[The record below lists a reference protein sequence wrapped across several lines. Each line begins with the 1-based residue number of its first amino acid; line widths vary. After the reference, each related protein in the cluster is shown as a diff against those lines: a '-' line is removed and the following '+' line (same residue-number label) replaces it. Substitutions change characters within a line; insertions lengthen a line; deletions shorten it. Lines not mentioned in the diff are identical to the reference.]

1 MLTYITNECMPDKPT
16 LPQHGKTRILLE
28 IDRKLPQLPPEQ
40 QNLVAAF
47 AQGLLAGLALRA
59 ADGGVPPRA
68 TAKP

>member
-1 MLTYITNECMPDKPT
+1 MPDNPM
-16 LPQHGKTRILLE
+16 LPQRGKTRILLE

-59 ADGGVPPRA
+59 ADGGMPPRTSPA
-68 TAKP
+68 AKP

>member
-1 MLTYITNECMPDKPT
+1 MPET
-16 LPQHGKTRILLE
+16 RNLSQRNKTRILLE

-47 AQGLLAGLALRA
+47 AQGLLAGLSLRA

-68 TAKP
+68 AAGER